1 MWVELRRGE
10 DEVRLRVRD
19 DGIGIEKEDQEKV
32 WQRFFQAEPSRT
44 GASGAGL
51 GLSMVQKIAQLHGGH
66 MTLESVPG
74 LGSAFTLHLPPEKK

>member
-1 MWVELRRGE
+1 MCGWSCAG
-10 DEVRLRVRD
+10 
-19 DGIGIEKEDQEKV
+19 G
-32 WQRFFQAEPSRT
+32 P
-44 GASGAGL
+44 GAGL